1 MGFFDAP
8 HEKIIGWSPPSST
21 LQPGCSFRLDSTIA
35 ELGGPLS
42 GRKLFRTAIIGRL
55 ALMTVEEDSNS
66 WSPTSLQL
74 VRTYTENA
82 DGRSL
87 ALSST

>member
-1 MGFFDAP
+1 
-8 HEKIIGWSPPSST
+8 
-21 LQPGCSFRLDSTIA
+21 
-35 ELGGPLS
+35 
-42 GRKLFRTAIIGRL
+42 
-55 ALMTVEEDSNS
+55 MTVEEDSNS

-74 VRTYTENA
+74 VCTYTENA